1 MTLIVSYGGFFLC
14 CYSIYQNA
22 YNIKVIVFINN
33 IFFERDEKEMKMAVK
48 IACLIMAVVAVLGGL
63 GFWFGTLINDAIN
76 DKHDVYTNAIQAETE
91 EEFVKAI
98 QNKQNVIASDKLVA
112 NELVTHKNLDGEYA
126 LIRIS
131 HYQKVT
137 KTRIV
142 TYTEGGKTKT
152 RSEIYYDWNFMG
164 SELIHGD
171 SFSFMGYTFAYEE
184 VDLPDRHV
192 KEYDMNG
199 FEQDTYYVVDNNAAG
214 TMMVSFDDNGE
225 MKTEFYENM
234 SIEEAISSSNS
245 NVGLIVFIIFW
256 SIGVLLLCWWLGYK
270 AYWDWF

>member
-1 MTLIVSYGGFFLC
+1 
-14 CYSIYQNA
+14 
-22 YNIKVIVFINN
+22 
-33 IFFERDEKEMKMAVK
+33 MKMAVK
-48 IACLIMAVVAVLGGL
+48 IACLIMAVVLVLGGL

-76 DKHDVYTNAIQAETE
+76 DKQDVYANAIQAETE

-112 NELVTHKNLDGEYA
+112 NELVTHENLDGEYA

-152 RSEIYYDWNFMG
+152 RSEVYYDWNFMG
-164 SELIHGD
+164 SDMIHGD
-171 SFSFMGYTFAYEE
+171 SFSFMGYTFTYEE
-184 VDLPDRHV
+184 VDLPDRHM

-199 FEQDTYYVVDNNAAG
+199 FEQDTYYVVDNNTAG

-225 MKTEFYENM
+225 MKTEFHENM
-234 SIEEAISSSNS
+234 SVEEAISSSDN